1 VRRQAKAINFGVIY
15 GISGFGLAR
24 NLRIPRAEAQGF
36 IDRYFERFPGIR
48 TYMNDT
54 KAFAKEHGFVQTLFG
69 RKIHTPE
76 ISAKGPRAGFAQRA
90 AINAPIQGTAA
101 DVIRRAMIR
110 MPHAIKDL
118 PATMLL
124 QVHDELLFEVEK
136 GAEDDL
142 IAAAR
147 QVMENAAD
155 PVVKLDVKLDVDAG
169 VGASWAEAH

>member
-1 VRRQAKAINFGVIY
+1 
-15 GISGFGLAR
+15 
-24 NLRIPRAEAQGF
+24 
-36 IDRYFERFPGIR
+36 
-48 TYMNDT
+48 
-54 KAFAKEHGFVQTLFG
+54 
-69 RKIHTPE
+69 
-76 ISAKGPRAGFAQRA
+76 
-90 AINAPIQGTAA
+90 
-101 DVIRRAMIR
+101 MIR
-110 MPHAIKDL
+110 MPDAIKDL